1 MWNYIRNL
9 PQNLWRRK
17 TNLRS
22 NPMFYVKFP
31 IRTGLAWKI
40 RPNHFILRDCG
51 DQWAVFIMEWCSWLV
66 TRIRK
71 YDLKVLH
78 KHLARNVLFRRTM
91 CTIHVFAHKRD
102 VKERFF
108 AHISLRNKSYEARTK
123 LHITKL
129 LVPNII
135 FILYVIWENYA
146 SLVTVYFILSPYL
159 IFLNTKMILT
169 HCYLLTI
176 FFSVQFFK

>member
-1 MWNYIRNL
+1 MNSGRLLFLKQKINSRNVRSSYLKIISGLTTTQSLSLHLFEFFEVLVWNYIRNL

-102 VKERFF
+102 VKERFLHTSRWEIK
-108 AHISLRNKSYEARTK
+108 ATRHVRNYT
-123 LHITKL
+123 
-129 LVPNII
+129 
-135 FILYVIWENYA
+135 
-146 SLVTVYFILSPYL
+146 
-159 IFLNTKMILT
+159 
-169 HCYLLTI
+169 
-176 FFSVQFFK
+176 